1 MIFNFYKYQGT
12 GNDFIIIDCRDINYN
27 FSINDISKLCD
38 RKFGIG
44 SDGIM
49 LIKEH
54 AELDFEMQF
63 YNPDGTM
70 SFCGNGTR
78 CAVLFCFHNGLCSKK
93 TKFLTNDGIHH
104 GEIIDAENVKID
116 ILSPIKVNQLS
127 NGDFKTNTGSPH
139 YVKFVQDLKVSNL
152 IEQCKA
158 IRYSDEY
165 KEDGINVNM
174 VEDKKGLIEMRTY
187 ERGVE
192 NETLSCGSGVTAA
205 ALSFASFSDIND
217 TVKVN
222 TKGGS
227 LKVNFERENGHF
239 NQVYLT
245 GSAHF
250 VFRGEFSL

>member
-12 GNDFIIIDCRDINYN
+12 GNDFIIIDCRYINYN

-116 ILSPIKVNQLS
+116 ILSPIKVNQLL

-152 IEQCKA
+152 IDQCKE

-165 KEDGINVNM
+165 KEEGINVNM

-239 NQVYLT
+239 NKVYLT

>member
-1 MIFNFYKYQGT
+1 
-12 GNDFIIIDCRDINYN
+12 
-27 FSINDISKLCD
+27 
-38 RKFGIG
+38 
-44 SDGIM
+44 
-49 LIKEH
+49 
-54 AELDFEMQF
+54 MQF

-78 CAVLFCFHNGLCSKK
+78 CAVLFCFHNGLCSKN
-93 TKFLTNDGIHH
+93 TKFLTNDGIHL

-116 ILSPIKVNQLS
+116 IMSPIKVDQLS

-139 YVKFVQDLKVSNL
+139 YVKFVKDLKISNL

-158 IRYSDEY
+158 IRFSDEY
-165 KEDGINVNM
+165 KKEGINVNM
-174 VEDKKGLIEMRTY
+174 VMNKENLIEMRTY

-205 ALSFASFSDIND
+205 ALSFASFNNVDD
-217 TVKVN
+217 FVN
-222 TKGGS
+222 VSTMGGS
-227 LKVNFERENGHF
+227 LQVDFKRENGHF

-245 GSAHF
+245 GPAHF